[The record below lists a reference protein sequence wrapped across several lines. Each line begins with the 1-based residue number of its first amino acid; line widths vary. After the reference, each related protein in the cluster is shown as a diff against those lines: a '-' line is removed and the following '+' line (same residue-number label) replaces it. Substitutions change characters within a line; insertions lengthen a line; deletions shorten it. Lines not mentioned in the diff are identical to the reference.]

1 MQPNFDIENFSEK
14 MNITKKDIDNL
25 NAVVTIDIKKED
37 YSDKVSSVLNNY
49 RKTANIP
56 GFRKGHIP
64 LGMVK
69 KQYGKAVLV
78 EEVNKLL
85 QDGLNK
91 FLTEE
96 KLDVLGNPLPKNET
110 EINWE
115 SDDFT
120 FEFDL
125 GLSPQFEVDVKAK
138 AVTNYKVIADE
149 KMLKSQ
155 VKTIRKQYGKLISKT
170 VVEKDDEITGTFSA
184 SEKEINNKATFGTDV
199 IKGKKQL
206 SALLG
211 AKVGDVVTLKTKGL
225 FNDDHDNQ
233 KLLGVSHE
241 DAHGLDI
248 EVSLKIEEVNTR
260 EMADLNQELF
270 DKLFGETVVTSEK
283 ELKAKIKEDAEKQFE
298 QQSDQKLLNDV
309 VESLI
314 DNTKFQLPESFLQR
328 WIQISGEKPL
338 TEEEAKAEYER
349 SEKGLRY
356 QLIEGKLRTE
366 NNLNVTFDELKD
378 YSRGMIKGQMA
389 QFGQLDPSEEE
400 IDGIVARVLAN
411 EEEVKRLSEQLNTN
425 KLLQYFKENAKL
437 KTKEISYEKFI
448 KEAYE

>member
-1 MQPNFDIENFSEK
+1 

-25 NAVVTIDIKKED
+25 NAVVTVKISKDD
-37 YSDKVSSVLNNY
+37 YQDKVDSILKNY

-56 GFRKGHIP
+56 GFRKGQIP
-64 LGMVK
+64 MGMVK

-85 QDGLNK
+85 QDNLHK

-110 EINWE
+110 DIDWE
-115 SDDFT
+115 TDDFS

-125 GLSPQFEVDVKAK
+125 GLAPKFEVDLKKK
-138 AVTNYKVIADE
+138 AVTNYKIVADD
-149 KMLKSQ
+149 KMLENQ
-155 VKTIRKQYGKLISKT
+155 VKTIRKQYGKLISKKS
-170 VVEKDDEITGTFSA
+170 VAKGDEITGTFTA
-184 SEKEINNKATFGTDV
+184 EEKEIENKATISTED

-206 SALLG
+206 TALMG
-211 AKVGDVVTLKTKGL
+211 AKVGDTVALKTKGL

-233 KLLGVSHE
+233 KHLGVPHE

-248 EVSLKIEEVNTR
+248 EVAFTIEEINTR

-270 DKLFGETVVTSEK
+270 DKLFGEGVVTSEK
-283 ELKAKIKEDAEKQFE
+283 ELKEKIKEDAEKQFE
-298 QQSDQKLLNDV
+298 QQSDQKMLNDV

-314 DNTKFQLPESFLQR
+314 ENTKFDLPKDFLER
-328 WIQISGEKPL
+328 WIQVSGEKKL
-338 TEEEAKAEYER
+338 SEEEAKAEYER

-356 QLIEGKLRTE
+356 QLIEGKLRAE
-366 NNLNVTFDELKD
+366 NNLQVTFDELKAYAKD
-378 YSRGMIKGQMA
+378 MIKAQMA
-389 QFGQLDPSEEE
+389 QFGQMDPSEEE
-400 IDGIVARVLAN
+400 LDSISARILSN
-411 EEEVKRLSEQLNTN
+411 QDEVKRMSEQLNTN
-425 KLLQYFKENAKL
+425 KLLDFFKENAKL
-437 KTKEISYEKFI
+437 KTKEVTYDKFI

>member
-1 MQPNFDIENFSEK
+1 
-14 MNITKKDIDNL
+14 MNITKKDIDSL
-25 NAVVTIDIKKED
+25 NAVVTVDIAKED
-37 YSDKVSSVLNNY
+37 YSEKVSSVLNNY

-56 GFRKGHIP
+56 GFRKGHVP
-64 LGMVK
+64 MGMVQ
-69 KQYGKAVLV
+69 KQYGKSVLV

-85 QDGLNK
+85 QDSLNT

-96 KLDVLGNPLPKNET
+96 KLDVLGNPLPKNEA

-115 SDDFT
+115 TEDFS
-120 FEFDL
+120 FEFEL
-125 GLSPQFEVDVKAK
+125 GLAPQFKVDVKGK
-138 AVTNYKVIADE
+138 SVTNYKIVADD
-149 KMLKSQ
+149 KMLNNQ
-155 VKTIRKQYGKLISKT
+155 IKTIRKQYGKLISKSA
-170 VVEKDDEITGTFSA
+170 VEKEDEITGTFNA
-184 SEKEINNKATFGTDV
+184 AEKDIDNKATFSTDV

-206 SALLG
+206 SALVG
-211 AKVGDVVTLKTKGL
+211 AKVGDVVTLKTKGM
-225 FNDDHDNQ
+225 FKDDHDNE
-233 KLLGVSHE
+233 KYLGVAHE
-241 DAHGLDI
+241 EAHGLDI

-260 EMADLNQELF
+260 EMTDLNQELF
-270 DKLFGETVVTSEK
+270 DKLFGEGVVSSEK

-314 DNTKFQLPESFLQR
+314 DNTKFDLPNAFLQR
-328 WIQISGEKPL
+328 WIQISGETPL

-356 QLIEGKLRTE
+356 QLIEGKLRAE
-366 NNLNVTFDELKD
+366 NNLQVSFDELKEH
-378 YSRGMIKGQMA
+378 SRGMIKGQMA

-400 IDGIVARVLAN
+400 IDGIVARVLGN
-411 EEEVKRLSEQLNTN
+411 QDEVKRLSEQLNTN

-437 KTKEISYEKFI
+437 KTKEITYDKFI